1 MDNSFT
7 RVAIAT
13 QMIVG
18 SSSGQLDVGQIAAGT
33 RVAPKLEFIGGYPY
47 LSLIPEI
54 NEETMAQQQ
63 SGRTPDLKMDAAEV
77 YREDVYT
84 DRKVGTI
91 RCLTPVKSDGAP
103 DASRKAVY
111 VGEAQILTPM
121 GALPVTFEIE
131 AASLADAVTQYA
143 AAAKQAVERTV
154 KEIQELRRQAASG
167 IVIPQAGAG
176 ALPGL
181 GGGKIQLP

>member
-1 MDNSFT
+1 
-7 RVAIAT
+7 
-13 QMIVG
+13 
-18 SSSGQLDVGQIAAGT
+18 
-33 RVAPKLEFIGGYPY
+33 
-47 LSLIPEI
+47 
-54 NEETMAQQQ
+54 MAQQQ
-63 SGRTPDLKMDAAEV
+63 EGKSMDLKMDAAAV

-91 RCLTPVKSDGAP
+91 RSLIPVRSDGSA

-121 GALPVTFEIE
+121 GAIPVTFEIA
-131 AASLADAVTQYA
+131 AASLEDAVTKYA

-154 KEIQELRRQAASG
+154 KELQELRRQAASS
-167 IVIPQAGAG
+167 IVIPQSGAG
-176 ALPGL
+176 GLPGVG